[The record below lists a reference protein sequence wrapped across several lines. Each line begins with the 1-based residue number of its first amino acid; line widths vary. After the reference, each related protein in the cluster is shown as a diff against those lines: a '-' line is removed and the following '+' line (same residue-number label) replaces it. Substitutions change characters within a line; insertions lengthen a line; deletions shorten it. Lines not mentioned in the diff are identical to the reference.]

1 MDIFTD
7 VDLLCDLM
15 EASNKRHVPV
25 YILLDEKNLKY
36 FTDMCSALDIHNAH
50 LSVSPEE
57 LMSAGRSEPIRC
69 QLVVPSQSECCFCLQ
84 NMRIRSVCGDTY
96 CTKSGKKFTGQVLEK
111 FMIIDC
117 EEVIAGSY
125 R

>member
-1 MDIFTD
+1 
-7 VDLLCDLM
+7 
-15 EASNKRHVPV
+15 
-25 YILLDEKNLKY
+25 
-36 FTDMCSALDIHNAH
+36 MCAVMFSD
-50 LSVSPEE
+50 
-57 LMSAGRSEPIRC
+57 SEMC
-69 QLVVPSQSECCFCLQ
+69 VCVQ

-125 R
+125 RLGTHTHKYTHTNNH

>member
-1 MDIFTD
+1 
-7 VDLLCDLM
+7 
-15 EASNKRHVPV
+15 
-25 YILLDEKNLKY
+25 
-36 FTDMCSALDIHNAH
+36 
-50 LSVSPEE
+50 
-57 LMSAGRSEPIRC
+57 MSAGRSEPIRC
-69 QLVVPSQSECCFCLQ
+69 QLVAPSQSECCFCLQ